1 MSFNISEKQWE
12 EIRACIKEDSV
23 SSVIDNNGVLEL
35 KIDEETLKQRIM
47 DILSKQLA
55 DGIKV

>member
-12 EIRACIKEDSV
+12 EIRACIKEDAV
-23 SSVIDNNGVLEL
+23 SSILNNNGVLEL
-35 KIDEETLKQRIM
+35 KIDEEILKQRIM
-47 DILSKQLA
+47 DILNKQLA